1 VIAMRTP
8 LHLSP
13 RLPRLAGRKGD
24 DPARLAFTL
33 IELLVVVVIITVLA
47 SLSLAGLAGAR
58 QRAKIDKTRSTI
70 RKIDAIIRPMYDSY
84 RTRRVAVASSANR
97 RTSATAQLAA
107 RRTLMLYEMPDT
119 WSDVPA
125 TSSALLT
132 LPGYAQTAA
141 VRSYLAYRTGL
152 TTRTDAYA
160 SAECLFM
167 IVTRSGFDPESLEQF
182 RADEIG
188 DIDTGSGGAKGDGA
202 REFWDGWGRPIAFKR
217 WAPGFVTDL
226 PTPDPSIPS
235 SLTTPRRT
243 WSPVQVADKDNA
255 HDPMDPLRCDVN
267 AYALTPLIYSPG
279 RDESTNDPN
288 DSSSDGYGL
297 EAVSVSVTGLCDPV
311 SNKLNGMPKSSG
323 TAADNITNHDLT
335 KK

>member
-1 VIAMRTP
+1 
-8 LHLSP
+8 
-13 RLPRLAGRKGD
+13 
-24 DPARLAFTL
+24 
-33 IELLVVVVIITVLA
+33 
-47 SLSLAGLAGAR
+47 
-58 QRAKIDKTRSTI
+58 
-70 RKIDAIIRPMYDSY
+70 
-84 RTRRVAVASSANR
+84 
-97 RTSATAQLAA
+97 
-107 RRTLMLYEMPDT
+107 MPDT